1 MLWCMWMKDSQK
13 CLIIHNDFGM
23 ERRFKSRA
31 VTAFYLAICCPKS
44 SGERKRRLHSHR
56 NVHPFFTFLFSKSS
70 ITNSGFVED
79 TERGLA
85 RSLTLT
91 NGVTMI
97 IGCIIGSGIFVSPQG
112 VQEGAGSVGSSIII
126 WIVCGVWCT
135 VGAYCY
141 AELGTLIT
149 KSGGD
154 YAYLMEAFGPFIAFL
169 RVWIEAIVVRP
180 CAITVMA
187 LTFSLYLLRP
197 IFPNCNPPAGSTEL
211 MAAAMI
217 LILCGVNC
225 WSVKVTA
232 AVQDWFT
239 YGKVL
244 ALISVITTGLYRLI
258 FGGPQYR
265 ESFEHLFEG
274 NFRHLSGPAVG
285 FYSGLFAYQGWTWLN
300 FITEELINPEKN
312 LPRAI
317 FISMTIVT
325 AVYVL
330 FNIALYVVISPD
342 EMLITPAV
350 AGLFAEKEFGRFAF
364 IMPIFVAISTF
375 GSVNGQMPVILT
387 MINKKHR
394 TPIPSV
400 IFTSLLSIFYLL
412 IAGHIYVLINAS
424 QCTVWLAIAIAG
436 LALVKLRWTMPD
448 AHRPV
453 KDTGRG
459 LARTLTLTNCVTMIV
474 GCIIGSG
481 IFVSPTGVQEGA
493 GSVGLSLIIW
503 IVCGFW
509 CALGAYCYAEL
520 GTLITKSGGDY
531 AYIMEAFGP
540 FIAFLR
546 LWIESIV
553 VRPAALAIVGMTFA
567 LYALRPIYPDCD
579 PPKWSIEL
587 LALGMIVILC
597 GINCWSVNLTTSVQD
612 WFTYAKLAALVAVI
626 GTGGYRFFFGG
637 SKYRDSF
644 DNIFEGTSRDISQ
657 PAVAFFSGLYAY
669 QGWTY
674 LNFVTEE
681 LINPRRNLPLAVM
694 ISMII
699 VTLVYVLYNCALYV
713 VLSPDEMLISPAV
726 AGLFAEKEFGKLAF
740 LMPIIVAIST
750 VGSANGLIMTS
761 SRLFFCGAREGHMPV
776 ILAMI
781 NKEHRTPIPA
791 VVFTCLVAVGYLFTA
806 GHIYVLINAS
816 QVTIWIAIFVV
827 TLALFKLRYSMPDAP
842 RSVKVYII
850 APIIFTI
857 GTGALIVLSVIGAPF
872 DTGSNAFVNF
882 CVWPNTWLF
891 SNFSKKTRS

>member
-1 MLWCMWMKDSQK
+1 INCRLPSRMASPTNTYNAITQSSARTFDSY
-13 CLIIHNDFGM
+13 
-23 ERRFKSRA
+23 EA
-31 VTAFYLAICCPKS
+31 
-44 SGERKRRLHSHR
+44 ERKAAKSADSKEDPPKRKSTTTGDDDGGLTRLGSDER
-56 NVHPFFTFLFSKSS
+56 EAMLPKTKSAQTS
-70 ITNSGFVED
+70 QTED

-169 RVWIEAIVVRP
+169 RLWIEAVVVRP

-197 IFPNCNPPAGSTEL
+197 IFPDCDPPAGSTEL
-211 MAAAMI
+211 IAAAMV

-225 WSVKVTA
+225 WSVKVTT

-330 FNIALYVVISPD
+330 FNIALYIVISPD

-375 GSVNGQMPVILT
+375 GSVNGTIMTSSRLFFCAAREGQMPVILT
-387 MINKKHR
+387 MINRKHR

-448 AHRPV
+448 ARRPV
-453 KDTGRG
+453 KVFIGIP
-459 LARTLTLTNCVTMIV
+459 IV
-474 GCIIGSG
+474 FAIGSLA
-481 IFVSPTGVQEGA
+481 FVALSVYGA
-493 GSVGLSLIIW
+493 PRDTVFGLILLFSA
-503 IVCGFW
+503 V
-509 CALGAYCYAEL
+509 
-520 GTLITKSGGDY
+520 
-531 AYIMEAFGP
+531 
-540 FIAFLR
+540 
-546 LWIESIV
+546 
-553 VRPAALAIVGMTFA
+553 
-567 LYALRPIYPDCD
+567 PIY
-579 PPKWSIEL
+579 
-587 LALGMIVILC
+587 
-597 GINCWSVNLTTSVQD
+597 
-612 WFTYAKLAALVAVI
+612 F
-626 GTGGYRFFFGG
+626 
-637 SKYRDSF
+637 
-644 DNIFEGTSRDISQ
+644 IFIR
-657 PAVAFFSGLYAY
+657 
-669 QGWTY
+669 
-674 LNFVTEE
+674 
-681 LINPRRNLPLAVM
+681 
-694 ISMII
+694 
-699 VTLVYVLYNCALYV
+699 
-713 VLSPDEMLISPAV
+713 
-726 AGLFAEKEFGKLAF
+726 FGKL
-740 LMPIIVAIST
+740 PK
-750 VGSANGLIMTS
+750 
-761 SRLFFCGAREGHMPV
+761 FFRRFMYH
-776 ILAMI
+776 
-781 NKEHRTPIPA
+781 
-791 VVFTCLVAVGYLFTA
+791 FTA
-806 GHIYVLINAS
+806 FW
-816 QVTIWIAIFVV
+816 QK
-827 TLALFKLRYSMPDAP
+827 LFMLVD
-842 RSVKVYII
+842 
-850 APIIFTI
+850 
-857 GTGALIVLSVIGAPF
+857 
-872 DTGSNAFVNF
+872 DN
-882 CVWPNTWLF
+882 
-891 SNFSKKTRS
+891 KKH